1 MQAEACSLKDGKHEG
16 HPSIES
22 LASGAFGFASK
33 LADFVRTLVGA
44 SSSTLPLK
52 FAYYI
57 NKNDSAQE
65 CLSMRSGRSMPAGAG
80 RPVCDLVL
88 ASAGLE
94 EKHVAEYL
102 VEIMGISKADMWQAP
117 HGPHQ
122 EEEASQSMIKS
133 VVENSALN

>member
-1 MQAEACSLKDGKHEG
+1 MRCACVALSLLLVGAVAYEPQPGIPYTCALTKQSLMTHMQAEACSLKDGKHEG
-16 HPSIES
+16 HPNIES

-57 NKNDSAQE
+57 NNNDSAQE

-80 RPVCDLVL
+80 RPVCDL
-88 ASAGLE
+88 A
-94 EKHVAEYL
+94 
-102 VEIMGISKADMWQAP
+102 AP
-117 HGPHQ
+117 R
-122 EEEASQSMIKS
+122 
-133 VVENSALN
+133 